1 MKQEL
6 VMDQKP
12 IAIKSAGVKFI
23 VNNDGKAQGSVVVTG
38 TRVKWYPK
46 GQSAHG
52 FELSWPDFAKEM
64 LTNGKKF

>member
-12 IAIKSAGVKFI
+12 IAVKSAGVKFT
-23 VNNDGKAQGSVVVTG
+23 VNNNGKSQGAIVVSG
-38 TRVKWYPK
+38 TRVKWFPK

-52 FELSWPDFAKEM
+52 FELGWENFAAVM
-64 LTNGKKF
+64 VGNGKKF